1 MAFAPINSVELS
13 GILDSMNGNYD
24 SSACKMKG
32 ECVLKAVDQGEGRN
46 LELEMDAITKDR
58 QEEEGVEGM
67 DFWSRLVAEE
77 QNENPENLWMY
88 ALDQFDKRLTKI
100 EQFLSMDGDKKPDRP
115 SKNISRD
122 QMIEAVVAS
131 IKELSSSNFGIGK
144 SLIKKYVSERLGIDL
159 VNSHYYQKR
168 LNVIIK
174 YALSQNLFSYDKET
188 HLFKI

>member
-1 MAFAPINSVELS
+1 MASAAIKSVELS
-13 GILDSMNGNYD
+13 EILDSFNGNHD
-24 SSACKMKG
+24 LSACQMKG
-32 ECVLKAVDQGEGRN
+32 ECVLKAVDSVEGHN
-46 LELEMDAITKDR
+46 LELEMDELTKD
-58 QEEEGVEGM
+58 EGVVGM

-77 QNENPENLWMY
+77 QNENPENLWMH

-122 QMIEAVVAS
+122 QMIEAVVDS

-168 LNVIIK
+168 LNIIIK
-174 YALSQNLFSYDKET
+174 YALSQNMFSYDKET

>member
-144 SLIKKYVSERLGIDL
+144 S
-159 VNSHYYQKR
+159 
-168 LNVIIK
+168 
-174 YALSQNLFSYDKET
+174 
-188 HLFKI
+188 

>member
-1 MAFAPINSVELS
+1 MASAAINSVELS
-13 GILDSMNGNYD
+13 EIMDSMNGSYD

-32 ECVLKAVDQGEGRN
+32 ECVLKAVDQVEGHN
-46 LELEMDAITKDR
+46 LELEMDAVMKDG
-58 QEEEGVEGM
+58 EEEEVVEGM

-77 QNENPENLWMY
+77 RNENPENLWMF

-100 EQFLSMDGDKKPDRP
+100 EQFLSMDGDKKSDRP